1 MALIQACLNFICHV
15 REGMVEIAYSSRRF
29 QETLERFC
37 QAASASSA
45 IVDSVSKILT
55 DVRSK
60 GNRGVA
66 ETLRR
71 IDSIRL
77 KPSQFPIPLDEL
89 GAARRRLPKN
99 ELRAIREAVASV
111 TEFHRHAL
119 PHAWKAKNAH
129 GATIGERFYPI
140 DRVGL
145 YIPTS
150 LASTVV
156 MTAALAR
163 LAKVPE
169 IVAFTPCDSKG
180 QVTDAVLAAMSLC
193 GVTEAYRIGG
203 VAAIGSMAYGTES
216 IRAVSK
222 IFGPGN
228 AYTVEAKR
236 QVFGAVG
243 VDLLPGPSEVL
254 VVADETANPKFVA
267 ADLLAQ
273 AEHGSGREKIY
284 LVSLGKVVAKR
295 IRNEMGEQIKSLS
308 RKAVIRDTLKQGF
321 LSVIVSSYEEAAAVA
336 NYVAPEHLELE
347 VAGSE
352 LNGLTR
358 SIKTAGAIMQGEWS
372 ATALGDFVAG
382 PSHELPTGRA
392 GRYFSG
398 LQVRDFFRRSSVIRY
413 SKSSL
418 KKAAPTALAFAGM
431 EQLDGHGRSVSVR
444 LEDE

>member
-1 MALIQACLNFICHV
+1 
-15 REGMVEIAYSSRRF
+15 MVEIAYSSRRF

-37 QAASASSA
+37 KAASASSA
-45 IVDSVSKILT
+45 IVDSVSKILA
-55 DVRSK
+55 DVRAK
-60 GNRGVA
+60 GDRGVA
-66 ETLRR
+66 ATLRR
-71 IDSIRL
+71 VDGVRL
-77 KPSQFPIPLDEL
+77 EPTQFPISREEL
-89 GAARRRLPKN
+89 AAARSRLPKE
-99 ELRAIREAVASV
+99 ELKAIREAVASV

-119 PHAWKAKNAH
+119 PRSWQAKNAH

-145 YIPTS
+145 YIPTN

-156 MTAALAR
+156 MTGALAK
-163 LAKVPE
+163 LAKVRE
-169 IVAFTPCDSKG
+169 IVAFTPCDIKG
-180 QVTDAVLAAMSLC
+180 QVADAVLAAMSFC

-203 VAAIGSMAYGTES
+203 VAAIGSMAYGTDS

-236 QVFGAVG
+236 QVFGTVG

-254 VVADETANPKFVA
+254 VVADETANPEFVA

-284 LVSLGKVVAKR
+284 LVSLSKEVAKG
-295 IRNEMGEQIKSLS
+295 IREEMSVQIKSLS
-308 RKAVIRDTLKQGF
+308 RKTVIRETLKQGF
-321 LSVIVSSYEEAAAVA
+321 LSVIVSNYEEAASVA

-352 LNGLTR
+352 ISGLTR
-358 SIKTAGAIMQGEWS
+358 SIETAGAIMQGKWS

-382 PSHELPTGRA
+382 PSHELPTGGA

-398 LQVRDFFRRSSVIRY
+398 LQVRDFFRRSSIIRY
-413 SKSSL
+413 SKASL
-418 KKAAPTALAFAGM
+418 KKAAPAAMAFASM
-431 EQLDGHGRSVSVR
+431 EGLDGHGRSVSVR

>member
-1 MALIQACLNFICHV
+1 ML
-15 REGMVEIAYSSRRF
+15 EIAYSSRRF
-29 QETLERFC
+29 RETLERFC
-37 QAASASSA
+37 EAANASSA
-45 IVDSVSKILT
+45 IVESVSKILA

-60 GNRGVA
+60 GDRGIA
-66 ETLRR
+66 ATLRR
-71 IDSIRL
+71 IDGIRL
-77 KPSQFPIPLDEL
+77 KPSQFSITGEVIE
-89 GAARRRLPKN
+89 AAKRRLPRD
-99 ELRAIREAVASV
+99 ELKAIRESVASV
-111 TEFHRHAL
+111 TEFHQNAL
-119 PHAWKAKNAH
+119 PKPWKARNAH
-129 GATIGERFYPI
+129 GATIGEHFYPI

-145 YIPTS
+145 YIPTN

-156 MTAALAR
+156 MTGALAK

-169 IVAFTPCDSKG
+169 IVAFTPCDENG
-180 QVTDAVLAAMSLC
+180 EVADAVLSAMSLC
-193 GVTEAYRIGG
+193 GITEAYRVGG
-203 VAAIGSMAYGTES
+203 VAAIGAMAFGTET
-216 IRAVSK
+216 IPAVSK

-228 AYTVEAKR
+228 AFTVEAKR
-236 QVFGAVG
+236 QVFGTVG

-254 VVADETANPKFVA
+254 VVADDTANPKFVA

-284 LVSLGKVVAKR
+284 LVSLSKEIAKG
-295 IRNEMGEQIKSLS
+295 IRKEMREQIKSLS
-308 RKAVIRDTLKQGF
+308 RKAVIRETLKQGF
-321 LSVIVSSYEEAAAVA
+321 LSVIVASYEEAAEVA

-347 VAGSE
+347 IASSE
-352 LNGLTR
+352 LNRMTK
-358 SIKTAGAIMQGEWS
+358 SIKSAGAIMQGEWS

-413 SKSSL
+413 SKASL
-418 KKAAPTALAFAGM
+418 RKAASAALAFSRM